1 MKIEN
6 IPLLAAITKRAKDAA
21 RTVKRGVFIAL
32 ETVESSVLTKLL
44 GLEQFEVT
52 KYGIEKDVEQEI
64 IHIYGN
70 IALEVAICPCC
81 QARTSTIKEYKARA
95 VRERCK
101 EWR

>member
-21 RTVKRGVFIAL
+21 RTVKQGVFIAL

-52 KYGIEKDVEQEI
+52 KYGIEKDVEQDI
-64 IHIYGN
+64 VLI
-70 IALEVAICPCC
+70 
-81 QARTSTIKEYKARA
+81 
-95 VRERCK
+95 
-101 EWR
+101 